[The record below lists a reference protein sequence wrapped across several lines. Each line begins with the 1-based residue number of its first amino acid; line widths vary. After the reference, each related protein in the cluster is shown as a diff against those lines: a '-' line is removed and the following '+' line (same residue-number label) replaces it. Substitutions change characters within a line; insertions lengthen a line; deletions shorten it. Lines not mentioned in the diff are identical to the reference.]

1 MSTPRAGAR
10 AERRAAGDTS
20 YELRNYRLHE
30 RLGQEELAVVYRA
43 SHLTLDRPVQV
54 HILRRK
60 DWISSSRFQL
70 AARLAARLAHPN
82 LQPVIDAG
90 HDDKYGDY
98 LVTPELDARPLI
110 AMLVDGPLEPALALR
125 IAAQIA
131 AVLDYLHSQQV
142 FHRDVQPAN
151 ILVTPEGLAY
161 LTNLSLAA
169 SPDTPDLSSIDEA
182 DYLTPYSAPEQRL
195 SKGEAGASLDVYS
208 LGAVV
213 LHMLSGEV
221 PASPG
226 GEPPSLAGRDPGLAT
241 ADRVVQRMLAPQ
253 PGARYGSASAAV
265 AALRQ
270 ALRAQLDQAT
280 DDMEESRWEA
290 SAEWLENPLETALG
304 GTLDEGFKDFLAR
317 SRKRADELHRRDAVR
332 RLLNR
337 WSRDGFFRRRP
348 LGQLVQPEQ
357 IVSYNVYF
365 YELRTLFETRS
376 TPMPRTRPQRPDD
389 RSGIQSPPDIWSV
402 SVPEVGP
409 FEAVRPQELA
419 LPSSARVITCPECAG
434 AAAVPCKECKGSGTV
449 EKVRK
454 VSGPN
459 NTTSNETITSACP
472 ACQGY
477 GKQQCVR
484 CEGAGN
490 LVEEQ
495 VFSWSRRAKLF
506 ENTDDIEDLPQL
518 AIKRRLEPVYA
529 ETINPYEGRW
539 HSVAPLGE
547 LLRTAIAEAGDDTRL
562 LVAELK
568 IQGATITEM
577 DFLLDEKPQRL
588 YFVGFDNEL
597 IGDWSLLNL
606 ERMAVAALGG
616 ACVAIIVVF
625 VVFLMLGSAA

>member
-1 MSTPRAGAR
+1 MTTSRSGPRP
-10 AERRAAGDTS
+10 ERRAAGETT

-30 RLGQEELAVVYRA
+30 RQGQEELAIVYRA

-60 DWISSSRFQL
+60 DWISASRFQL
-70 AARLAARLAHPN
+70 AARLAARLSHPN

-98 LVTPELDARPLI
+98 LVTPELDARPLSVI
-110 AMLVDGPLEPALALR
+110 LADGPIDPALAAR
-125 IAAQIA
+125 VAAQIA
-131 AVLDYLHSQQV
+131 GVLDYLHGQQV

-151 ILVTPEGLAY
+151 VLVTAEGLAY

-195 SKGEAGASLDVYS
+195 ARGEAGAALDVYS
-208 LGAVV
+208 LGAVTY
-213 LHMLSGEV
+213 HMLSGEV
-221 PASPG
+221 PPAPG
-226 GEPPSLAGRDPGLAT
+226 SELPSLALRDPGLAA
-241 ADRVVQRMLAPQ
+241 ADRVVQRMLAAQ
-253 PGARYGSASAAV
+253 AGARYPSASAA
-265 AALRQ
+265 ATALRQ
-270 ALRAQLDQAT
+270 ALRTQLDQAT
-280 DDMEESRWEA
+280 GDMEESRWEA

-304 GTLDEGFKDFLAR
+304 GTLDEVFKDFLAR

-357 IVSYNVYF
+357 IVSYNIYF

-376 TPMPRTRPQRPDD
+376 APMPRTRPQRPED
-389 RSGIQSPPDIWSV
+389 RSGIQAPPDVWSV
-402 SVPEVGP
+402 DVPEVGP
-409 FEAVRPQELA
+409 FEAVRSQELP

-434 AAAVPCKECKGSGTV
+434 ASTVPCKECKGKGTV

-477 GKQQCVR
+477 GKQKCLV

-495 VFSWSRRAKLF
+495 IFSWSRRAKVF
-506 ENTDDIEDLPQL
+506 ENTDDMEDLPQL
-518 AIKRRLEPVYA
+518 AIKRRLEPVFG

-539 HSVAPLGE
+539 HSVAPLAE
-547 LLRTAIAEAGDDTRL
+547 LLRAAIAEAGDDTRL
-562 LVAELK
+562 LAAELK

-577 DFLLDEKPQRL
+577 DFLLDEKPQRVYL
-588 YFVGFDNEL
+588 LGFDSEL

-606 ERMAVAALGG
+606 ERLAVAALGG
-616 ACVAIIVVF
+616 AIAAALVVAIVLALI
-625 VVFLMLGSAA
+625 S